1 MRILLKVL
9 LFPVVI
15 ALSLLV
21 AVGRF
26 AYTFGG
32 VLLSLGAVVFG
43 LLGVAT
49 WFLEN
54 FMEAL
59 PAFVFAFI
67 LSPFG
72 LTALAGLLVEGLD
85 SVNDAIK
92 SI

>member
-1 MRILLKVL
+1 MRILLKIL
-9 LFPVVI
+9 LFPVVLV
-15 ALSLLV
+15 LSLLV

-26 AYTFGG
+26 TYVFGG
-32 VLLSLGAVVFG
+32 ALLSLGAVEFG
-43 LLGVAT
+43 LLGVGT

-54 FMEAL
+54 FKEAL

-67 LSPFG
+67 LSPYG
-72 LTALAGLLVEGLD
+72 LPALAGLLVEGLD